1 MITGA
6 SRVIALVCAVTVFG
20 AGVYKW
26 VDEEGVTH
34 YSDVPTREKKA
45 RELDIKPVL
54 TPGPE
59 VAKPLPKTWQQQE
72 QEFQKRRAER
82 ERKEREARAAVL
94 SDDDAATFRAPLK
107 AGRYVTTTRT
117 SVIYTVRGEVLC
129 GRLQLTIKGN
139 PAMEREAWLKAVF
152 LVPLS
157 DMHDPTLLTNP
168 DPLRQAVNVPEDGLL
183 RIRPGEEVSIQTPEV
198 AHLRCVHYEAD
209 ILIFRDDRGSEL
221 LDEHIQGITGWID
234 GTKVRSSSQL
244 NAALDSANGKT
255 CAP

>member
-1 MITGA
+1 MITGV
-6 SRVIALVCAVTVFG
+6 SRVITLVFAVTVMG
-20 AGVYKW
+20 ADLYKW

-34 YSDVPTREKKA
+34 YSDTPAGQQKA
-45 RELDIKPVL
+45 QKLDIKPVL

-59 VAKPLPKTWQQQE
+59 VAKPLPKTWQEQE
-72 QEFQKRRAER
+72 QELQKHRAER
-82 ERKEREARAAVL
+82 ERKERQARAAVVA
-94 SDDDAATFRAPLK
+94 DDGAATFRAPLK
-107 AGRYVTTTRT
+107 AGRYVTTTST
-117 SVIYTVRGEVLC
+117 SVSYAMRGDVLC

-139 PAMEREAWLKAVF
+139 PTIEREAWLKAVF

-157 DMHDPTLLTNP
+157 DMRDTMLLTNP

-198 AHLRCVHYEAD
+198 AHLRCVYYEAD

-221 LDEHIQGITGWID
+221 LEEHIQGITGWID

-244 NAALDSANGKT
+244 NAALDSANGKK